1 VSGAATD
8 AELGVDEFHTK
19 YFDSNPLYLDRER
32 NFYKILGNKSLLS
45 QSWSSWNPF
54 KLYSDLKEVDVR
66 VKAQGIDGNLKGE
79 GLLQGGVL
87 IIHPVRGIVYRHNER
102 TGAVLP
108 FDEMKQVLDS
118 LADDTDASV
127 GAGGA
132 GKLG

>member
-1 VSGAATD
+1 
-8 AELGVDEFHTK
+8 
-19 YFDSNPLYLDRER
+19 LDRER

-54 KLYSDLKEVDVR
+54 KLYSDLKEVDAR

-87 IIHPVRGIVYRHNER
+87 IIHPVHGIVYKHNER

-118 LADDTDASV
+118 LSSEASA
-127 GAGGA
+127 GASAA